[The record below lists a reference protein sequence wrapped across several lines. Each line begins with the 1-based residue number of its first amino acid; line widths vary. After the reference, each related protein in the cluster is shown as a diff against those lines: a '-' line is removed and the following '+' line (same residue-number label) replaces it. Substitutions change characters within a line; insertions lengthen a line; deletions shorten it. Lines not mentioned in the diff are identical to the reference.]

1 MHAWYQEIATR
12 CIQSE
17 AFFLA
22 MNFAAMP
29 ARKNGRAKPVVSEE
43 LDFAKIGIVLV
54 ILAAVA
60 LKAER
65 LKIIELV
72 APPLLRGAIWSTW
85 SGLSF
90 AVDPRSK
97 QTIQS
102 PNITPVLLAPIT
114 GSN

>member
-1 MHAWYQEIATR
+1 MVTPPYLVR
-12 CIQSE
+12 S
-17 AFFLA
+17 AFLGDEFRGSSGA
-22 MNFAAMP
+22 HS
-29 ARKNGRAKPVVSEE
+29 KNGRAKAVVGEE